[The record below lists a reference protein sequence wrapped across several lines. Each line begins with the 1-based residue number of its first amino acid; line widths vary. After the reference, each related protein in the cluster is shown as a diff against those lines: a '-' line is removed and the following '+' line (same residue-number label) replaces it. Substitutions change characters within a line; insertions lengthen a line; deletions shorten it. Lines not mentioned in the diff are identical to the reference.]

1 MAQAKPT
8 GAKRAKKVVEAEG
21 IAHITATFNNTLITI
36 TDMQGNA
43 ITWGSSGK
51 AGFQGSKKST
61 PFAAT
66 VAAEQAAREALNLG
80 VRRVHVRV
88 QGPGSGRESAIQ
100 ALATA
105 GLQIRSIRDV
115 TPIPHNGCRPPKQR
129 GVCPR
134 ARYPGPACKLCRR
147 EGTKLFLKGTRC
159 LTEKCAVERRA
170 YAPGQ
175 HGQSSGRR
183 RKASEYA
190 RQLREK
196 QKVKRIYGLSERQ
209 FRNIFDR
216 VLKEPGVTGEA
227 LLVALESRLDNLVY
241 RMGFAVSRR
250 QARQLVRHRHIQVN
264 GRTVDVPSYRVRP
277 GEEIAVAASRRE
289 LVLVRHALEQFG
301 RSQPV
306 SWIHVDTDKALGK
319 MTERPSRDA
328 IPIAAQ
334 EQLIIELYSK

>member
-1 MAQAKPT
+1 M
-8 GAKRAKKVVEAEG
+8 
-21 IAHITATFNNTLITI
+21 
-36 TDMQGNA
+36 
-43 ITWGSSGK
+43 
-51 AGFQGSKKST
+51 
-61 PFAAT
+61 
-66 VAAEQAAREALNLG
+66 
-80 VRRVHVRV
+80 
-88 QGPGSGRESAIQ
+88 
-100 ALATA
+100 
-105 GLQIRSIRDV
+105 
-115 TPIPHNGCRPPKQR
+115 
-129 GVCPR
+129 
-134 ARYPGPACKLCRR
+134 ARYTGPACKLCRR

-241 RMGFAVSRR
+241 RMGFATSRR
-250 QARQLVRHRHIQVN
+250 QARQLVRHRHILVN

-277 GEEIAVAASRRE
+277 GEEVKVADASRE
-289 LVLVRHALEQFG
+289 MVQVKHALDQFG
-301 RSQPV
+301 RGAPLA
-306 SWIHVDTDKALGK
+306 WIQVDTEKAAGK
-319 MTERPSRDA
+319 MTARPARNA

-334 EQLIIELYSK
+334 EQLIVELYSK